1 MAQEPF
7 DSLTPQARRQLAQGE
22 ADSAAIKREIEQT
35 RIEMSE
41 TIGEIQ
47 ERLRPEHLLQ
57 QAKDGVREA
66 ATGKVKNIMNS
77 ASETAYDAAQRA
89 RGYGNQ
95 LAWYAREH
103 PIRMAVTAGV
113 IAWWIMRGRGRSSSE
128 QWYGASDTSWDHDE
142 YAPMEPSLRDR
153 VSGAASNAKQAVG
166 EYASTARQAVGEYAS
181 SARETAG
188 EYASSARDTVNEYA
202 QSAAS
207 SARAASIRARSAA
220 SRATTTVDDFVHEN
234 PLAAGAIAVA
244 IGAAIGLAV
253 RSTAYEDRTMGA
265 TRDQALAKAKN
276 VANNVKQNVGDK
288 VAAYAENVVGESL
301 SKVASEPPMGR
312 A

>member
-7 DSLTPQARRQLAQGE
+7 DSLTPQARRGE
-22 ADSAAIKREIEQT
+22 TDSAAIKREIEQT

-128 QWYGASDTSWDHDE
+128 QWYGASDTSWDHDDD
-142 YAPMEPSLRDR
+142 YVSMEPSLRDR
-153 VSGAASNAKQAVG
+153 VSGAASSAKQAVG
-166 EYASTARQAVGEYAS
+166 DYASTARQAAS
-181 SARETAG
+181 SARETVG
-188 EYASSARDTVNEYA
+188 EYASTARDTVNEYA

-207 SARAASIRARSAA
+207 SARKASTQVRTVAKSA
-220 SRATTTVDDFVHEN
+220 STTVDDFVRDN
-234 PLAAGAIAVA
+234 PLAAGALALAV
-244 IGAAIGLAV
+244 GAAIGLAV
-253 RSTAYEDRTMGA
+253 RATEYEDRAMGA
-265 TRDQALAKAKN
+265 TRDEALARARN
-276 VANNVKQNVGDK
+276 VANNLKQNVTDK
-288 VAAYAENVVGESL
+288 VATYAEDVVSESL
-301 SKVASEPPMGR
+301 LTDPDASAPPMGR
-312 A
+312 V

>member
-1 MAQEPF
+1 MAQERHEINTSHSET
-7 DSLTPQARRQLAQGE
+7 DEIRG
-22 ADSAAIKREIEQT
+22 EIERT
-35 RIEMSE
+35 RVEMSE

-47 ERLRPEHLLQ
+47 DRLRPDHLLQ
-57 QAKDGVREA
+57 QARDGMKEA
-66 ATGKVKNIMNS
+66 AVGKAKTIMSS
-77 ASETAYDAAQRA
+77 ASESAYRGAQRA
-89 RGYGNQ
+89 RGYGNH
-95 LAWYAREH
+95 LAWYAKGH
-103 PIRMAVTAGV
+103 PIRMAITAGV
-113 IAWWIMRGRGRSSSE
+113 VTWLCMRNRSSSE
-128 QWYGASDTSWDHDE
+128 QFFGASDTSWDQDE
-142 YAPMEPSLRDR
+142 YLPTEPSLSDR
-153 VSGAASNAKQAVG
+153 VSDAASTARQTVG
-166 EYASTARQAVGEYAS
+166 EYASTAKQAVGGYAS
-181 SARETAG
+181 SARETVG
-188 EYASSARDTVNEYA
+188 EYAATARETVNDYA

-207 SARAASIRARSAA
+207 SARAASMRARSAA

-301 SKVASEPPMGR
+301 AKVASEPPMGR